1 MARTY
6 AEWKREV
13 SELDA
18 LISKIGASVL
28 QVRKL
33 EGIADLEGKLILSP
47 PRNGEVTPDLED
59 MVDQLSIKHF
69 GITNKDTQYE
79 YPDGFENMVEGT
91 AAWSSVQSHADDHE
105 EMFSTRLMTDDETV
119 LALLVWGIDFRD
131 DRGDP
136 LRCTKLLCRQVEAA
150 ALKIMGHLPSSDE
163 VALKSLERRLEKDA
177 QLHFERKR
185 TIR

>member
-1 MARTY
+1 MASSY

-33 EGIADLEGKLILSP
+33 EGIAELEDKLVLSP

-59 MVDQLSIKHF
+59 IVDQLSIKHF
-69 GITNKDTQYE
+69 GITNEDTQFK
-79 YPDGFENMVEGT
+79 YPDGFEDMVEGM
-91 AAWSSVQSHADDHE
+91 AEWWSVQSRADDHE
-105 EMFSTRLMTDDETV
+105 ERFSTSLMTDDEAV
-119 LALLVWGIDFRD
+119 LALLVWGVDFRD

-150 ALKIMGHLPSSDE
+150 ALKIMGHVPEADE
-163 VALKSLERRLEKDA
+163 VGLKNLAIRLERDA
-177 QLHFERKR
+177 RLHFARKR
-185 TIR
+185 MIR

>member
-1 MARTY
+1 MANSY

-33 EGIADLEGKLILSP
+33 EGIAELEDKLILSP

-59 MVDQLSIKHF
+59 VVDQLSIKHF
-69 GITNKDTQYE
+69 GITNADTRFK
-79 YPDGFENMVEGT
+79 YPDGFEDMVKGMAE
-91 AAWSSVQSHADDHE
+91 WWSVQSRADDHE
-105 EMFSTRLMTDDETV
+105 EQFSTSLMTDDEAV
-119 LALLVWGIDFRD
+119 LALLVLGADFRD
-131 DRGDP
+131 GRGNP

-150 ALKIMGHLPSSDE
+150 ALKIMGHLPD
-163 VALKSLERRLEKDA
+163 VNALGLKTWESKLEKDA
-177 QLHFERKR
+177 QLHLARKGR
-185 TIR
+185 AK